1 MINFG
6 YKTVHCQFIKGFFDY
21 YTGYS
26 SIMVNND
33 LCEIV
38 WKKENIYKINKN
50 IVKVFKS
57 DGIDITEPSYIYLV
71 EEARCYKQIINKNNL
86 TLNSILTINEAIQCY
101 GKITQACSSG
111 IKNFVDNLDKV
122 KSKYSIKEIIDLTKN
137 QFGNQKFQ
145 DFFNNVNL
153 IIEYEK

>member
-6 YKTVHCQFIKGFFDY
+6 YKTVHCQFIKGFNSI
-21 YTGYS
+21 TGNQLIS
-26 SIMVNND
+26 VD
-33 LCEIV
+33 DFLGEIA
-38 WKKENIYKINKN
+38 WKKGNICKVLDFVETGDIQVSYLIDEPKNYYK
-50 IVKVFKS
+50 
-57 DGIDITEPSYIYLV
+57 L
-71 EEARCYKQIINKNNL
+71 INKNNL
-86 TLNSILTINEAIQCY
+86 TSDSILTINEAIQCY
-101 GKITQACSSG
+101 GKITRACSSG
-111 IKNFVDNLDKV
+111 IKDFVDNLDKV

>member
-1 MINFG
+1 MTKLG
-6 YKTVHCQFIKGFFDY
+6 YNKVICHFIKGY
-21 YTGYS
+21 NSITGNQ
-26 SIMVNND
+26 SIIIDN
-33 LCEIV
+33 LLGEIA
-38 WKKENIYKINKN
+38 WKKGNIYKVLDFVEIGD
-50 IVKVFKS
+50 IQVS
-57 DGIDITEPSYIYLV
+57 YLID
-71 EEARCYKQIINKNNL
+71 EARGYYQLINKNNL
-86 TLNSILTINEAIQCY
+86 TLDSILTINEAIQCY

>member
-1 MINFG
+1 MTKLG
-6 YKTVHCQFIKGFFDY
+6 YNKVICHFIKGY
-21 YTGYS
+21 NSITGNQL
-26 SIMVNND
+26 IIIDN
-33 LCEIV
+33 LLGEIT
-38 WKKENIYKINKN
+38 WKKGNIYKVLYFVEIGD
-50 IVKVFKS
+50 IQVSYLIDEAKVYY
-57 DGIDITEPSYIYLV
+57 EL
-71 EEARCYKQIINKNNL
+71 INKNNL
-86 TLNSILTINEAIQCY
+86 TSDSILTINEAIQCY